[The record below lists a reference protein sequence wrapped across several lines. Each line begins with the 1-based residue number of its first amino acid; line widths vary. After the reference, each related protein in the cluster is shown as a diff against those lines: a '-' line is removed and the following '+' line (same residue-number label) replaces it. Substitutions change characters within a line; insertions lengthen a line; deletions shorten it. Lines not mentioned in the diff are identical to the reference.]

1 MEIRRKILNDM
12 YCNPELRKA
21 IAFSLFIK
29 TRIKSSAV
37 QKWSINKL
45 HEITGVSACAVRKR
59 INTLKALGLVEF
71 TGKYNRCLVFKSLKS
86 HTSHRNVLVPNIEF
100 ISKNDSKKNAYAQ
113 NVKFVEDTLSVMLV
127 IEIQNHKNYAKQ
139 MIQQSKRPKGLK
151 AYKEAKNACNRFGY
165 GKEFCDNGISYI
177 YIAQKL
183 GVGLQKAFNT
193 VKFAIQNGILQKCR
207 NIKKFFYSNI
217 NYIEDMI
224 GNYTYIKNNMAYKVY
239 ANDYK
244 LILPPISRGMVCI

>member
-12 YCNPELRKA
+12 YCNSELRKA

-29 TRIKSSAV
+29 TRVKSSAV
-37 QKWSINKL
+37 QGWSINKL
-45 HEITGVSACAVRKR
+45 HEITGASACAVRKR
-59 INTLKALGLVEF
+59 IDTLKALSLIEF
-71 TGKYNRCLVFKSLKS
+71 TGKNNRCLVFKSLKS

-100 ISKNDSKKNAYAQ
+100 ISKEDSKKNAYAQ
-113 NVKFVEDTLSVMLV
+113 NIKFIEDTLSAMLI

-151 AYKEAKNACNRFGY
+151 AYKEAKNACNHFGY
-165 GKEFCDNGISYI
+165 GEEFCDNGISYI

-183 GVGLQKAFNT
+183 GVSLQKAFNT
-193 VKFAIQNGILQKCR
+193 VKFAVQNGILQKCR

-217 NYIEDMI
+217 NYIEDMV
-224 GNYTYIKNNMAYKVY
+224 GNYTYLKNNIVYKVY
-239 ANDYK
+239 ANNYK
-244 LILPPISRGMVCI
+244 LIQPHPSCGMVCI

>member
-12 YCNPELRKA
+12 YCDSELRKA

-29 TRIKSSAV
+29 TRVKSSAV
-37 QKWSINKL
+37 QGWSINKL

-59 INTLKALGLVEF
+59 IDTLKALSLVEF
-71 TGKYNRCLVFKSLKS
+71 TGKNNRCLVFKSLKS

-100 ISKNDSKKNAYAQ
+100 ISNEDSKKNAYAQ
-113 NVKFVEDTLSVMLV
+113 NIKFIEDTLSAMLI

-165 GKEFCDNGISYI
+165 GEEFCDNGISYI

-183 GVGLQKAFNT
+183 GVSLQKAFNT
-193 VKFAIQNGILQKCR
+193 VKFAVQNGILQKCR

-217 NYIEDMI
+217 NYIEDMV
-224 GNYTYIKNNMAYKVY
+224 GNYTYLKNNIVYKVY
-239 ANDYK
+239 ANNYK
-244 LILPPISRGMVCI
+244 LIQPHPSCGMVCI

>member
-12 YCNPELRKA
+12 YCDSELRKA

-29 TRIKSSAV
+29 TRVKSSAV
-37 QKWSINKL
+37 QGWSINKL
-45 HEITGVSACAVRKR
+45 HKITGVSACAVRKR
-59 INTLKALGLVEF
+59 IDTLKALSLVEF
-71 TGKYNRCLVFKSLKS
+71 TGKNNRCLVFKSLKS
-86 HTSHRNVLVPNIEF
+86 HTSHRNVLIPNIEF
-100 ISKNDSKKNAYAQ
+100 ISNEDSKKNAYAQ
-113 NVKFVEDTLSVMLV
+113 NIKFIEDTLSAMLI

-165 GKEFCDNGISYI
+165 GEEFCDNGISYI

-183 GVGLQKAFNT
+183 GVSLQKAFNT
-193 VKFAIQNGILQKCR
+193 VKFAVQNGILQKCR

-217 NYIEDMI
+217 NYIEDMV
-224 GNYTYIKNNMAYKVY
+224 GNYTYLKNNIVYKVY
-239 ANDYK
+239 ANNYK
-244 LILPPISRGMVCI
+244 LIQPHPSCGMVCI

>member
-12 YCNPELRKA
+12 YCDSELRKA

-29 TRIKSSAV
+29 TRVKSSAV
-37 QKWSINKL
+37 QGWSINKL
-45 HEITGVSACAVRKR
+45 HKITGVSACAVRKR
-59 INTLKALGLVEF
+59 IDTLKALSLVEF
-71 TGKYNRCLVFKSLKS
+71 TGKNNRCLVFKSLKS

-100 ISKNDSKKNAYAQ
+100 ISNEDSKKNAYAQ
-113 NVKFVEDTLSVMLV
+113 NIKFIEDTLSAMLI

-165 GKEFCDNGISYI
+165 GEEFCDNGISYI

-183 GVGLQKAFNT
+183 GVSLQKAFNT
-193 VKFAIQNGILQKCR
+193 VKFAVQNGILQKCR

-217 NYIEDMI
+217 NYIEDMV
-224 GNYTYIKNNMAYKVY
+224 GNYTYLKNNIVYKVY
-239 ANDYK
+239 ANNYK
-244 LILPPISRGMVCI
+244 LIQPHPSCGMVCI

>member
-29 TRIKSSAV
+29 TRAKSSAV
-37 QKWSINKL
+37 QRWSINKL

-59 INTLKALGLVEF
+59 IDTLKALSLVEF
-71 TGKYNRCLVFKSLKS
+71 TGKNNRCLVFKSLKS

-100 ISKNDSKKNAYAQ
+100 ISNEDSKKNAYAQ
-113 NVKFVEDTLSVMLV
+113 NIKFIEDTLSAMLIV
-127 IEIQNHKNYAKQ
+127 EIQNHKNYAKQ

-151 AYKEAKNACNRFGY
+151 AYKEAKNACNHFGY
-165 GKEFCDNGISYI
+165 GEDFCDNGISYI
-177 YIAQKL
+177 YITQKL
-183 GVGLQKAFNT
+183 GVSLQKAFNT
-193 VKFAIQNGILQKCR
+193 VKFAVQNGILQKCR

-224 GNYTYIKNNMAYKVY
+224 GNYTYLKNNIVYKVY
-239 ANDYK
+239 ANNYK
-244 LILPPISRGMVCI
+244 LIQPHSIRGMVCI